1 MEIEK
6 DWNPGHAINK
16 GYPYNMIQSAFLFKN
31 RPSVKMLEDGKV
43 ELDINPEHYEIPQT
57 ELQETEFVFHR
68 LYDFSEALTIA
79 EEQVKTL
86 LEEMPFI
93 PEEFGFEVIHR
104 PETINDS
111 PVRVYASKYDP
122 RFTLF
127 REVMDVSSIDDFRPE
142 NWVLMKNE
150 NEEFQEIKVKLPCH
164 RIAYAVFYSLGVKVE
179 LEQQESDKAPIAELP
194 PVKETALY
202 DVTFTRDDI
211 QAIIPKISA
220 MDESDART
228 KALFLFATDDFY
240 TNVPKDIEFSE
251 LTVTES
257 VHEEVKD

>member
-31 RPSVKMLEDGKV
+31 RPGVKMLEDGKV
-43 ELDINPEHYEIPQT
+43 ELDINPEHYAIPET

-93 PEEFGFEVIHR
+93 PEEFGFDVIHR

-127 REVMDVSSIDDFRPE
+127 R
-142 NWVLMKNE
+142 
-150 NEEFQEIKVKLPCH
+150 
-164 RIAYAVFYSLGVKVE
+164 
-179 LEQQESDKAPIAELP
+179 
-194 PVKETALY
+194 
-202 DVTFTRDDI
+202 
-211 QAIIPKISA
+211 
-220 MDESDART
+220 
-228 KALFLFATDDFY
+228 
-240 TNVPKDIEFSE
+240 
-251 LTVTES
+251 
-257 VHEEVKD
+257 